1 MTDNQ
6 TVVDESHSEPSA
18 PSSGQMSPVS
28 LCDLLKQD
36 KLSEI
41 ESLFSQI
48 ANLQLTLSDASA
60 GVSANGSGGESGALS
75 PPLTEEIDERGRRQY
90 TGPIYA
96 NGRLLGTA
104 RIGVGDGEAAEPGVA
119 SLDTEAAASL
129 LYQCVAVLARACLNE
144 HQLRQRVDELSALF
158 ELSTLLAGHHDLQE
172 VLDAAARSGAL
183 VMKVKA
189 ASIRLLDETTRE
201 MVPKAVYN
209 LSDAYLSKGPVLLE
223 RSELAQQALAGEVV
237 YVEDMATDH
246 RVLYPEDAKREGLVS
261 ILSTGMIYQDKP
273 IGVIRLYT
281 GFTRKFS
288 SFEASLLRA
297 IAQIMATAIANARLH
312 AESLE
317 AQQSQR
323 QLRLAA
329 SVQRRMLPGS
339 MPHLPPFDIAAQ
351 YVPSY
356 ELGGDFY
363 DFIHLDGH
371 IGVALGDVVGKGV
384 AASLLMASVRASLR
398 AYAQDVYDIDEVVA
412 RVNIALSR
420 DTLDNE
426 FATLFYGVL
435 DPPTHRLTYCNAGH
449 EPPLLL
455 RQGEFIRL
463 DVGGMIVGI
472 DTEQRYDKA
481 IIDFEPEDML
491 LIYSDGLSDAMNFD
505 NETFGRQRIMAA
517 MQQAAELPAA
527 AAIKHILWQMR
538 CFTGLQRLND
548 DTTVVLIKAWQ

>member
-6 TVVDESHSEPSA
+6 TAVHDHHANPSA
-18 PSSGQMSPVS
+18 SSAEQTPSVS
-28 LCDLLKQD
+28 LCDLLDQD
-36 KLSEI
+36 KLGEI
-41 ESLFSQI
+41 EGLFAQM
-48 ANLQLTLSDASA
+48 ANLKLTLFDTSDSVSSDVPA
-60 GVSANGSGGESGALS
+60 GGSDDAGTLF
-75 PPLTEEIDERGRRQY
+75 PPLAEEIDERGRRQY
-90 TGPIYA
+90 AGPIYA
-96 NGRLLGTA
+96 DGRLLGTA
-104 RIGVGDGEAAEPGVA
+104 RITVHDDEAPEPGVA
-119 SLDTEAAASL
+119 ALDTEAAASL
-129 LYQCVAVLARACLNE
+129 LYQCVAVLARASLNE
-144 HQLRQRVDELSALF
+144 HQLQQRVDELSALF
-158 ELSTLLAGHHDLQE
+158 ELSTLLAGHRNLQE

-209 LSDAYLSKGPVLLE
+209 LSDAYLSKGPVLVE
-223 RSELAQQALAGEVV
+223 QSELAQCALAGEVV
-237 YVEDMATDH
+237 YVADMATDR

-261 ILSTGMIYQDKP
+261 ILSTGMIYQGKP
-273 IGVIRLYT
+273 VGVIRLYT
-281 GFTRKFS
+281 GFKRKFS
-288 SFEASLLRA
+288 EFEANLLRA

-317 AQQSQR
+317 AQRSQR

-351 YVPSY
+351 YVPCY
-356 ELGGDFY
+356 ELGGDFF

-371 IGVALGDVVGKGV
+371 VGIALGDVVGKGV

-435 DPPTHRLTYCNAGH
+435 DPPTRRLTYCNAGH

-455 RQGEFIRL
+455 RKGEFIRL
-463 DVGGMIVGI
+463 DVGGMIVGL
-472 DTEQRYDKA
+472 DPEQRYNKS
-481 IIDFEPEDML
+481 IVDFEPGDML
-491 LIYSDGLSDAMNFD
+491 LISSDGLSDAMNFD
-505 NETFGRQRIMAA
+505 NETFGKQRIMDA
-517 MQQAAELPAA
+517 MQQAVS
-527 AAIKHILWQMR
+527 
-538 CFTGLQRLND
+538 QR
-548 DTTVVLIKAWQ
+548 